1 MGTCFGTWLNGCY
14 CCGYA
19 PMGTRWLPDQ
29 VPDQVPWAQIRQAER
44 AADHQKS
51 MNTRTA
57 AYGRLLADLQARSA
71 ASDAAAAE
79 ALEELKAAGLALAD
93 RMAALADA
101 MEAE

>member
-1 MGTCFGTWLNGCY
+1 MPLWVPV
-14 CCGYA
+14 GYPIRYPIRYHGHRSGRPNA
-19 PMGTRWLPDQ
+19 PPITR
-29 VPDQVPWAQIRQAER
+29 
-44 AADHQKS
+44 KT

-79 ALEELKAAGLALAD
+79 ALEELNAAGLALAD
-93 RMAALADA
+93 RMAALAAA